1 MIISY
6 ILSISFIL
14 IALIFS
20 YFAGLLSINLIQRY
34 SSNNLSNINF
44 PIIPLGFGI
53 ISLFSNYLY
62 FNLNISSKIIL
73 WLILI
78 AVILSLILNYFFFQF
93 KKIELSEIIFLFII
107 SSILIIFLLYKG
119 QFYIFRGNHWDSINY
134 LSVALTIKDFS
145 YLEIFKI
152 REANI
157 YPIEFYIILVYNL

>member
-78 AVILSLILNYFFFQF
+78 AVILSLILNYFFF
-93 KKIELSEIIFLFII
+93 
-107 SSILIIFLLYKG
+107 
-119 QFYIFRGNHWDSINY
+119 
-134 LSVALTIKDFS
+134 
-145 YLEIFKI
+145 
-152 REANI
+152 
-157 YPIEFYIILVYNL
+157 